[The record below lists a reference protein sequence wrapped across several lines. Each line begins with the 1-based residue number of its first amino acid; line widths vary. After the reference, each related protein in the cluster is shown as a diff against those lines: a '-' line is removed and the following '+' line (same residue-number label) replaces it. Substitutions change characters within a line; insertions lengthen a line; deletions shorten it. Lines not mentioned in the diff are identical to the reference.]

1 MEKVFKAGI
10 GVSLIA
16 LGTLGTINIEDI
28 KEAKAETVN
37 VKSSDGSIVK
47 VNKLRV
53 FIVKDKVEGSNIE
66 VGDTLK
72 GISHFFSTQ
81 QVKAEDLGMKPVP
94 SKLPIAPNKVNY
106 GSDNVYEY
114 YQVTMKDN
122 MSFNYNIT
130 SGLTSEDLK
139 GLDLKGVYKYNLEG
153 NTLVNGS
160 KVSNN
165 TYLIDDKLDT
175 GQHALV
181 LFVKTNKESLSD
193 SVDGLTQGNKLLNGL
208 SLHPFKGA
216 SGLEVSLTIPQLKV
230 IEESGSCKNLFTT
243 YGLYNIPKKLNG
255 LYIEKLDTNKDG
267 VMCNLSNQPMV
278 NKVNYISS
286 PDISGN
292 SNWTD
297 NPVSDTDDQLEGTP
311 IDPTNTEP
319 NEPDVIGGV
328 NPDINDIID
337 DGASDSNPIDS
348 NSSSNGGTDD
358 VEVIDLGKEGDTNN
372 TSVNNND
379 NYNNDTSLN
388 NIQDKLD
395 SLSNSGYNNSSLN
408 TDSTYNQS
416 NVSNL
421 VNGNTSDTLNTVPNQ
436 NNFDVYNLPD
446 TGQSKESLG
455 LLSGLL
461 LGVGFGLMFNRRNK
475 VDA

>member
-216 SGLEVSLTIPQLKV
+216 SGLEVSLTGTQLKV

-243 YGLYNIPKKLNG
+243 YGIYNIPRKLTGVYN
-255 LYIEKLDTNKDG
+255 EKLDTNKDG
-267 VMCNLSNQPMV
+267 VMCNLSSQPLV
-278 NKVNYISS
+278 NKVNYIST
-286 PDISGN
+286 PDISEAKDN
-292 SNWTD
+292 TLDNALEQSN
-297 NPVSDTDDQLEGTP
+297 EGFEP
-311 IDPTNTEP
+311 IDGSNSIS
-319 NEPDVIGGV
+319 NEPDKVGGV
-328 NPDINDIID
+328 NPDINDMID

-372 TSVNNND
+372 TSVNNN
-379 NYNNDTSLN
+379 NDTSLN

-421 VNGNTSDTLNTVPNQ
+421 VNSNTIDTLNTVPNQ